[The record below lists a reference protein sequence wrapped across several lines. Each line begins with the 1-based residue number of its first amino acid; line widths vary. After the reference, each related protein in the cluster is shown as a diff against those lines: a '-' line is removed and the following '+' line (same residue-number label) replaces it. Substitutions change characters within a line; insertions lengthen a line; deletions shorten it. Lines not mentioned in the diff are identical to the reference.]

1 MSLLKPPLWQPAPE
15 QPTPTRRSPLAAR
28 TAALLGRT
36 RASAPA
42 AIASPVTDADLNR
55 VQLTGRLGGEPRL
68 VSVADHPVALL
79 ALGCQR
85 RSIGAQGAQELE
97 TTWLTLTAWEELA
110 EQCGR
115 LLHAGDRIYVEGRL
129 HHGEAQAPG
138 PTIIIDRLV
147 LLAPG

>member
-1 MSLLKPPLWQPAPE
+1 MSLLKPPLWQTAPE
-15 QPTPTRRSPLAAR
+15 QPAHTRRSPLAAR
-28 TAALLGRT
+28 TAALLE
-36 RASAPA
+36 RARRP
-42 AIASPVTDADLNR
+42 ASPPPVADADLNR
-55 VQLTGRLGGEPRL
+55 VHLTGRLGGEPRL

-85 RSIGAQGAQELE
+85 RGVGAQGAQELE

-115 LLHAGDRIYVEGRL
+115 LLHAGDRIYVEGQL
-129 HHGEAQAPG
+129 HQGEAHAPG